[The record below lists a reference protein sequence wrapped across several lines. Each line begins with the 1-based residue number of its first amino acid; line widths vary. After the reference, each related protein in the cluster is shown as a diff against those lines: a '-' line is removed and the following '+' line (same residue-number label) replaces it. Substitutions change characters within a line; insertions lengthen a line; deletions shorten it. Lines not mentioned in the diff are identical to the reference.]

1 MSGVIIYARVS
12 TDQQAEQG
20 VSLDAQVA
28 RCQAYADLYELRV
41 VATITDAR
49 SGKSLDRPGWA
60 QAAALLHEGKA
71 DGVVIAKLD
80 RLTRSLRDLDTL
92 LTTYFAG
99 DVALH
104 CIAERVDTSS
114 ASGRLCLNMLMSVS
128 QWEREVI
135 GERTTAALAHKA
147 SKEERIGQI
156 PYGYIL
162 SIDGIHLEKS
172 TSEQA
177 ILEKIVTERRQGR
190 TLRAITARLNETN
203 TPSRGK
209 RWHLSIV
216 ARLAKRHAPKTA

>member
-1 MSGVIIYARVS
+1 MSSVIIYARVS
-12 TDQQAEQG
+12 TEGQATEG
-20 VSLDAQVA
+20 VSLEAQVA
-28 RCQAYADLYELRV
+28 RCQAYADLYELEV

-49 SGKSLDRPGWA
+49 SGKSLDRPGWTR
-60 QAAALLHEGKA
+60 AAALLQSGEA
-71 DGVVIAKLD
+71 NGVVIAKLD

-147 SKEERIGQI
+147 SKGERIGQI

-162 SIDGIHLEKS
+162 NIDGIHLEES

-190 TLRAITARLNETN
+190 TLRAITARLNETS

-209 RWHLSIV
+209 RWHLSMV
-216 ARLAKRHAPKTA
+216 ARLAKRHAPKAA